1 MGVFLK
7 KHRMAFIL
15 PGCCAALTLLYM
27 AAFSGVSAEG
37 VRDALLR
44 YGDLAPVIY
53 MLLFAVLPTFFFP
66 VAVLAFAG
74 GLMFG
79 LLWGSVYTFIGA
91 VINCALMFFLA
102 RRLGREKIRALVQ
115 RKLPSVWQARLKKA
129 GVEAA
134 QLEAREILCAA
145 SGKTAEEL
153 YRDISLYTTE
163 AIAEQAL
170 ALQERR
176 LAGEP
181 IAYLVG
187 EWSFCGLP
195 FYVSPAA
202 LIPRVDTEMLAQL
215 AMNRLKEH
223 QGSTRVLDLCAGTGC
238 VGLTVA
244 ALMKNTRA
252 VLVDLSD
259 GALDLCKRNIR
270 RHKLTG
276 RAVYLKGDALQ
287 PPSHALGQFDVLVCN
302 PPYIPT
308 GDLAGLDSSV
318 KDFEPMMAL
327 DGGADGLDFY
337 RGITSLW
344 QPALKPGGHLLYEV
358 GIGQAEQVAWLLVKA
373 GYENIR
379 ITRDTGGIDRVV
391 EGQRPKEQE
400 IPDLLHE
407 TLEEEG

>member
-1 MGVFLK
+1 MTITY
-7 KHRMAFIL
+7 HD
-15 PGCCAALTLLYM
+15 LYSRIRVSL
-27 AAFSGVSAEG
+27 SGVG
-37 VRDALLR
+37 
-44 YGDLAPVIY
+44 I
-53 MLLFAVLPTFFFP
+53 
-66 VAVLAFAG
+66 
-74 GLMFG
+74 
-79 LLWGSVYTFIGA
+79 
-91 VINCALMFFLA
+91 
-102 RRLGREKIRALVQ
+102 
-115 RKLPSVWQARLKKA
+115 
-129 GVEAA
+129 EAA
-134 QLEAREILCAA
+134 QLEAQEILCAA

-153 YRDISLYTTE
+153 YRDISLYTTD
-163 AIAEQAL
+163 AIAEKAL

-202 LIPRVDTEMLAQL
+202 LIPRMDTEMLAQL
-215 AMNRLKEH
+215 AMNRLKDREGH
-223 QGSTRVLDLCAGTGC
+223 TRILDLCAGTGC
-238 VGLTVA
+238 VGLTATAMV
-244 ALMKNTRA
+244 KNARA

-276 RAVYLKGDALQ
+276 RTVYLKGDALQ

-308 GDLAGLDSSV
+308 GDLAGLDHSV

-327 DGGADGLDFY
+327 DGGVDGLDFY
-337 RGITSLW
+337 RGITALW
-344 QPALKPGGHLLYEV
+344 QPAIKPGGHLLYEV

-391 EGQRPKEQE
+391 EGQRPVEQE
-400 IPDLLHE
+400 DPDLSCE
-407 TLEEEG
+407 TMEEEG

>member
-1 MGVFLK
+1 MTITYHDLYLK
-7 KHRMAFIL
+7 IRMAL
-15 PGCCAALTLLYM
+15 
-27 AAFSGVSAEG
+27 SSAGIEG
-37 VRDALLR
+37 
-44 YGDLAPVIY
+44 
-53 MLLFAVLPTFFFP
+53 
-66 VAVLAFAG
+66 
-74 GLMFG
+74 
-79 LLWGSVYTFIGA
+79 
-91 VINCALMFFLA
+91 
-102 RRLGREKIRALVQ
+102 
-115 RKLPSVWQARLKKA
+115 
-129 GVEAA
+129 A

-145 SGKTAEEL
+145 SGKTVEEL
-153 YRDISLYTTE
+153 YRDISLYTTQ
-163 AIAEQAL
+163 AIAEKAL
-170 ALQERR
+170 AMQERR
-176 LAGEP
+176 MTGEP

-195 FYVSPAA
+195 FYVSREA

-215 AMNRLKEH
+215 AMNRLKEYP
-223 QGSTRVLDLCAGTGC
+223 GNTRILDLCAGTGC
-238 VGLTVA
+238 VGLTAA
-244 ALMKNTRA
+244 ALVKNTRA

-318 KDFEPMMAL
+318 KDFEPLMAL
-327 DGGADGLDFY
+327 DGGEDGLDFY
-337 RGITSLW
+337 RQITSLW

-391 EGQRPKEQE
+391 EGQRPQE
-400 IPDLLHE
+400 PAVPETPDQTE
-407 TLEEEG
+407 EEEG

>member
-1 MGVFLK
+1 MTITYHDLYLK
-7 KHRMAFIL
+7 IRMAL
-15 PGCCAALTLLYM
+15 
-27 AAFSGVSAEG
+27 SSAGIEG
-37 VRDALLR
+37 
-44 YGDLAPVIY
+44 
-53 MLLFAVLPTFFFP
+53 
-66 VAVLAFAG
+66 
-74 GLMFG
+74 
-79 LLWGSVYTFIGA
+79 
-91 VINCALMFFLA
+91 
-102 RRLGREKIRALVQ
+102 
-115 RKLPSVWQARLKKA
+115 
-129 GVEAA
+129 A

-145 SGKTAEEL
+145 AGKTVEEL

-163 AIAEQAL
+163 AIAEKAL

-176 LAGEP
+176 MTGEP

-195 FYVSPAA
+195 FYVSREA

-215 AMNRLKEH
+215 AMNRLKEYP
-223 QGSTRVLDLCAGTGC
+223 GNTRILDLCAGTGC
-238 VGLTVA
+238 VGLTAA
-244 ALMKNTRA
+244 ALLKNTRA

-308 GDLAGLDSSV
+308 GDLAGLDPSV
-318 KDFEPMMAL
+318 KDFEPLMAL

-337 RGITSLW
+337 RQITSLW

-391 EGQRPKEQE
+391 EGQRPQE
-400 IPDLLHE
+400 PAVPETPDQTE
-407 TLEEEG
+407 EEEG

>member
-1 MGVFLK
+1 MTSTY
-7 KHRMAFIL
+7 HD
-15 PGCCAALTLLYM
+15 LY
-27 AAFSGVSAEG
+27 
-37 VRDALLR
+37 L
-44 YGDLAPVIY
+44 
-53 MLLFAVLPTFFFP
+53 
-66 VAVLAFAG
+66 
-74 GLMFG
+74 
-79 LLWGSVYTFIGA
+79 
-91 VINCALMFFLA
+91 
-102 RRLGREKIRALVQ
+102 KIRMSL
-115 RKLPSVWQARLKKA
+115 SSA
-129 GVEAA
+129 GIEAA

-308 GDLAGLDSSV
+308 GDLAGLDASV

-344 QPALKPGGHLLYEV
+344 QPALTPGGHLLYEV

>member
-1 MGVFLK
+1 
-7 KHRMAFIL
+7 MAL
-15 PGCCAALTLLYM
+15 
-27 AAFSGVSAEG
+27 SGAGIEG
-37 VRDALLR
+37 
-44 YGDLAPVIY
+44 
-53 MLLFAVLPTFFFP
+53 
-66 VAVLAFAG
+66 
-74 GLMFG
+74 
-79 LLWGSVYTFIGA
+79 
-91 VINCALMFFLA
+91 
-102 RRLGREKIRALVQ
+102 
-115 RKLPSVWQARLKKA
+115 
-129 GVEAA
+129 A

-145 SGKTAEEL
+145 AGKTAEEL

-163 AIAEQAL
+163 DIAEKAV

-176 LAGEP
+176 LTGEP

-195 FYVSPAA
+195 FYVSREA

-223 QGSTRVLDLCAGTGC
+223 PGNTRLLDLCAGTGC
-238 VGLTVA
+238 VGLTAA
-244 ALMKNTRA
+244 ALLKNTRA

-318 KDFEPMMAL
+318 KDFEPLMAL

-337 RGITSLW
+337 RQITTLW

-391 EGQRPKEQE
+391 EGQRPQE
-400 IPDLLHE
+400 PAVPE
-407 TLEEEG
+407 TPKQTEEEEG

>member
-1 MGVFLK
+1 
-7 KHRMAFIL
+7 MAL
-15 PGCCAALTLLYM
+15 
-27 AAFSGVSAEG
+27 SSAGIEG
-37 VRDALLR
+37 
-44 YGDLAPVIY
+44 
-53 MLLFAVLPTFFFP
+53 
-66 VAVLAFAG
+66 
-74 GLMFG
+74 
-79 LLWGSVYTFIGA
+79 
-91 VINCALMFFLA
+91 
-102 RRLGREKIRALVQ
+102 
-115 RKLPSVWQARLKKA
+115 
-129 GVEAA
+129 A

-145 SGKTAEEL
+145 SGKTVEEL
-153 YRDISLYTTE
+153 YRDISLYTTQ
-163 AIAEQAL
+163 AIAEKAL
-170 ALQERR
+170 AMQERR
-176 LAGEP
+176 MTGEP

-195 FYVSPAA
+195 FYVSREA

-215 AMNRLKEH
+215 AMNRLKEYP
-223 QGSTRVLDLCAGTGC
+223 GNTRILDLCAGTGC
-238 VGLTVA
+238 VGLTAA
-244 ALMKNTRA
+244 ALVKNTRA

-318 KDFEPMMAL
+318 KDFEPLMAL
-327 DGGADGLDFY
+327 DGGEDGLDFY
-337 RGITSLW
+337 RQITSLW

-391 EGQRPKEQE
+391 EGQRPQE
-400 IPDLLHE
+400 PEVPEDPDQTE
-407 TLEEEG
+407 EEEG

>member
-1 MGVFLK
+1 MTSTY
-7 KHRMAFIL
+7 HD
-15 PGCCAALTLLYM
+15 LY
-27 AAFSGVSAEG
+27 
-37 VRDALLR
+37 L
-44 YGDLAPVIY
+44 
-53 MLLFAVLPTFFFP
+53 
-66 VAVLAFAG
+66 
-74 GLMFG
+74 
-79 LLWGSVYTFIGA
+79 
-91 VINCALMFFLA
+91 
-102 RRLGREKIRALVQ
+102 KIRMSL
-115 RKLPSVWQARLKKA
+115 SSA
-129 GVEAA
+129 GIEAA

-308 GDLAGLDSSV
+308 GDLAGLDASV
-318 KDFEPMMAL
+318 KGFEPMMAL

>member
-1 MGVFLK
+1 MTITYHDLYLK
-7 KHRMAFIL
+7 IRMAL
-15 PGCCAALTLLYM
+15 
-27 AAFSGVSAEG
+27 SSAGIEG
-37 VRDALLR
+37 
-44 YGDLAPVIY
+44 
-53 MLLFAVLPTFFFP
+53 
-66 VAVLAFAG
+66 
-74 GLMFG
+74 
-79 LLWGSVYTFIGA
+79 
-91 VINCALMFFLA
+91 
-102 RRLGREKIRALVQ
+102 
-115 RKLPSVWQARLKKA
+115 
-129 GVEAA
+129 A

-145 SGKTAEEL
+145 SGKTVEEL
-153 YRDISLYTTE
+153 YRDISLYTTQ
-163 AIAEQAL
+163 AIAEKAL
-170 ALQERR
+170 AMQERR
-176 LAGEP
+176 MTGEP

-195 FYVSPAA
+195 FYVSREA

-215 AMNRLKEH
+215 AMNRLKEYP
-223 QGSTRVLDLCAGTGC
+223 GNTRILDLCAGTGC
-238 VGLTVA
+238 VGLTAA
-244 ALMKNTRA
+244 ALVKNTRA

-318 KDFEPMMAL
+318 KDFEPLMAL
-327 DGGADGLDFY
+327 DGGEDGLDFY
-337 RGITSLW
+337 RQITSLW

-391 EGQRPKEQE
+391 EGQRPQE
-400 IPDLLHE
+400 PEVPEDLDQTE
-407 TLEEEG
+407 EEEG

>member
-1 MGVFLK
+1 
-7 KHRMAFIL
+7 MAL
-15 PGCCAALTLLYM
+15 
-27 AAFSGVSAEG
+27 SSAGIEG
-37 VRDALLR
+37 
-44 YGDLAPVIY
+44 
-53 MLLFAVLPTFFFP
+53 
-66 VAVLAFAG
+66 
-74 GLMFG
+74 
-79 LLWGSVYTFIGA
+79 
-91 VINCALMFFLA
+91 
-102 RRLGREKIRALVQ
+102 
-115 RKLPSVWQARLKKA
+115 
-129 GVEAA
+129 A

-145 SGKTAEEL
+145 SGKTVEEL
-153 YRDISLYTTE
+153 YRDISLYTTQ
-163 AIAEQAL
+163 AIAEKAL
-170 ALQERR
+170 AMQERR
-176 LAGEP
+176 MTGEP

-195 FYVSPAA
+195 FYVSREA

-215 AMNRLKEH
+215 AMNRLKEYP
-223 QGSTRVLDLCAGTGC
+223 GNTRILDLCAGTGC
-238 VGLTVA
+238 VGLTAA
-244 ALMKNTRA
+244 ALVKNTRA

-318 KDFEPMMAL
+318 KDFEPLMAL
-327 DGGADGLDFY
+327 DGGEDGLDFY
-337 RGITSLW
+337 RQITSLW

-391 EGQRPKEQE
+391 EGQRPQE
-400 IPDLLHE
+400 PAVPETPDQTE
-407 TLEEEG
+407 EEEG

>member
-1 MGVFLK
+1 MTSTY
-7 KHRMAFIL
+7 HD
-15 PGCCAALTLLYM
+15 LY
-27 AAFSGVSAEG
+27 V
-37 VRDALLR
+37 
-44 YGDLAPVIY
+44 
-53 MLLFAVLPTFFFP
+53 
-66 VAVLAFAG
+66 
-74 GLMFG
+74 
-79 LLWGSVYTFIGA
+79 
-91 VINCALMFFLA
+91 
-102 RRLGREKIRALVQ
+102 KIRMSL
-115 RKLPSVWQARLKKA
+115 SSA
-129 GVEAA
+129 GIEAA

-163 AIAEQAL
+163 TIAEQAL

>member
-1 MGVFLK
+1 MTSTY
-7 KHRMAFIL
+7 HD
-15 PGCCAALTLLYM
+15 LY
-27 AAFSGVSAEG
+27 
-37 VRDALLR
+37 L
-44 YGDLAPVIY
+44 
-53 MLLFAVLPTFFFP
+53 
-66 VAVLAFAG
+66 
-74 GLMFG
+74 
-79 LLWGSVYTFIGA
+79 
-91 VINCALMFFLA
+91 
-102 RRLGREKIRALVQ
+102 KIRMSL
-115 RKLPSVWQARLKKA
+115 SSA
-129 GVEAA
+129 GIEAA

-202 LIPRVDTEMLAQL
+202 LIPRMDTEMLAQL

-308 GDLAGLDSSV
+308 GDLAGLDASV

>member
-1 MGVFLK
+1 MTITYHDLYLK
-7 KHRMAFIL
+7 IRMAL
-15 PGCCAALTLLYM
+15 
-27 AAFSGVSAEG
+27 SSAGIEG
-37 VRDALLR
+37 
-44 YGDLAPVIY
+44 
-53 MLLFAVLPTFFFP
+53 
-66 VAVLAFAG
+66 
-74 GLMFG
+74 
-79 LLWGSVYTFIGA
+79 
-91 VINCALMFFLA
+91 
-102 RRLGREKIRALVQ
+102 
-115 RKLPSVWQARLKKA
+115 
-129 GVEAA
+129 A

-145 SGKTAEEL
+145 AGKTVEEL

-163 AIAEQAL
+163 AIAEKAL
-170 ALQERR
+170 AMQERR
-176 LAGEP
+176 LTGEP

-195 FYVSPAA
+195 FFVSREA

-215 AMNRLKEH
+215 AMNRLKEYP
-223 QGSTRVLDLCAGTGC
+223 GNTRILDLCAGTGC
-238 VGLTVA
+238 VGLTAA
-244 ALMKNTRA
+244 ALVKNTRA

-318 KDFEPMMAL
+318 KDFEPLMAL
-327 DGGADGLDFY
+327 DGGEDGLDFY
-337 RGITSLW
+337 RQITSLW

-391 EGQRPKEQE
+391 EGQRPQE
-400 IPDLLHE
+400 PEAPEDPDQTE
-407 TLEEEG
+407 EEEG